1 MTAMVDCRFAA
12 LRLLGHTGT
21 TSDMLLAWLKAEG
34 GATSDSVN
42 DAWVEMLTVQGFP
55 LSTYGSVQDAWWA
68 LLRSLGYT
76 GSLADM
82 EKDFW
87 CLGGG
92 SLASVWI
99 LLSGAWNDAGVW
111 LDGAVWID

>member
-1 MTAMVDCRFAA
+1 
-12 LRLLGHTGT
+12 
-21 TSDMLLAWLKAEG
+21 
-34 GATSDSVN
+34 
-42 DAWVEMLTVQGFP
+42 
-55 LSTYGSVQDAWWA
+55 
-68 LLRSLGYT
+68 
-76 GSLADM
+76 M

>member
-1 MTAMVDCRFAA
+1 MPAMADCRFAI
-12 LRLLGHTGT
+12 LRSRGYTGS

-42 DAWVEMLTVQGFP
+42 DAWAEMLAIQGYP
-55 LSTYGSVQDAWWA
+55 LSTYGSAQDAWWA
-68 LLRSLGYT
+68 FLRNRGAT

-92 SLASVWI
+92 ILDGQWI
-99 LLSGAWNDAGVW
+99 LLTGEWNDLGVW